1 MDVRDFVKKQEA
13 ALKRYRRVYK
23 ILDFTATT
31 IILYLLL
38 FYIGTDEVFQYL
50 TSFEVKAG
58 TSYDI
63 LGMSIAF
70 ETVALT
76 LIASFISVIIT
87 VLRHLRDDRKKALFL
102 IEEKYPELRE
112 RLRTA
117 YDNANNENLIVTDLL
132 NSVSLKI
139 KKVASS
145 SLLIKGKIVFG
156 LIIILVSSATLV
168 YVVDNDVRTGGFTPD
183 DLAEA
188 INGLTGNDNKNPD
201 EFLTLDDD
209 ASDEEGNGGSENLT
223 GETAIIVVEGT
234 EVDLTLPAGS
244 GIGFSNQEDA
254 EEEDTDFE
262 QSSAYE
268 ISVISSQSYYEELP
282 EGYESVIKS
291 YFEEMANN

>member
-13 ALKRYRRVYK
+13 ALKRYRRIYK
-23 ILDFTATT
+23 LLDFIGTT

-38 FYIGTDEVFQYL
+38 FYIGLDEVFQYL
-50 TSFEVKAG
+50 SSFEVKAG

-70 ETVALT
+70 ETLALT
-76 LIASFISVIIT
+76 IIASFISLIVT
-87 VLRHLRDDRKKALFL
+87 VLRHLRDDRTKALFL
-102 IEEKYPELRE
+102 IEEKYPELHE

-117 YDNANNENLIVTDLL
+117 YDNAGVENLIVTDLL

-139 KKVASS
+139 KQVASS
-145 SLLIKGKIVFG
+145 ALLVKGKVVFA

-168 YVVDNDVRTGGFTPD
+168 YVVDNDVRTTGFTPKE
-183 DLAEA
+183 LAEM
-188 INGLTGNDNKNPD
+188 IDDVTGDDNDKPD
-201 EFLTLDDD
+201 DFVVLEGEDD
-209 ASDEEGNGGSENLT
+209 DEEGNSGSEDLT

-254 EEEDTDFE
+254 EEADEDFE

-268 ISVISSQSYYEELP
+268 ISIISSQSYYEELP
-282 EGYESVIKS
+282 EGYESIIKS
-291 YFEEMANN
+291 YFEEMAGN

>member
-13 ALKRYRRVYK
+13 ALKRYRRIYK
-23 ILDFTATT
+23 LLDLVGTA

-38 FYIGTDEVFQYL
+38 FYIGVDQIFQYL
-50 TSFEVKAG
+50 SNFEVKAG

-63 LGMSIAF
+63 LGMNIAF

-76 LIASFISVIIT
+76 LIASFVSIIIT
-87 VLRHLRDDRKKALFL
+87 FLRHLRDDRKRALFL
-102 IEEKYPELRE
+102 IEEKYPELHE
-112 RLRTA
+112 KLRTA
-117 YDNANNENLIVTDLL
+117 YDNATTENLIVSDLL
-132 NSVSLKI
+132 DSVSLKV
-139 KKVASS
+139 KQVASS
-145 SLLIKGKIVFG
+145 ALLVKGKVIFG

-168 YVVDNDVRTGGFTPD
+168 YVVDNDVRTTGFTPD
-183 DLAEA
+183 DLADV
-188 INGLTGNDNKNPD
+188 INDLAGNDNENPD
-201 EFLTLDDD
+201 DFVVLDD
-209 ASDEEGNGGSENLT
+209 EENEAGNTGTENLT

-262 QSSAYE
+262 RSSAYE
-268 ISVISSQSYYEELP
+268 ISIISSQSYYEELP